1 MFLKNLKIEPA
12 CDLETVLLGHTS
24 EENSNLK
31 IHNSSVHSSITY
43 NSQDMELKVA
53 QSCPTLCNPM
63 DYTVHSPSR
72 ILERVVFPFRASY
85 QPRDR
90 TQVTHIAGRFFIS

>member
-63 DYTVHSPSR
+63 DYTVH
-72 ILERVVFPFRASY
+72 
-85 QPRDR
+85 
-90 TQVTHIAGRFFIS
+90 